1 MTISEIV
8 LKIAENFYAKCNGV
22 YITVAFIS
30 KNKEAIN
37 YLAEK
42 YDLIDMSDTYDTLTD
57 RVVFQQRNDA
67 T

>member
-8 LKIAENFYAKCNGV
+8 LKIAENFYAKCNGI

-57 RVVFQQRNDA
+57 
-67 T
+67 